1 MNKYLL
7 EIHNL
12 TKRYHDKQGEIEA
25 IENITL
31 TMKEKEFVAIVGPSG
46 CGKSTL
52 LSILTGLEEKS
63 SGIIISSQS
72 NLVFGYMLQKDSLF
86 PWLTILEN
94 CLIGLKIQGKENNF
108 KKEKVIQL
116 LKKYG
121 LEEFKD
127 KYPDSLSGGMRQ
139 RVALIRTL
147 ATNPDI
153 LLLDEPFSAL
163 DYISRLKLSDDIY
176 KIIKEEGKTAI
187 IVTHDIQEA
196 IAISD
201 RVIVLTKR
209 PAKIKKEYQ
218 IQLSNRTIP
227 SENRKC
233 KEFNDYYDKI
243 WRDLHETN

>member
-1 MNKYLL
+1 MNNYFL
-7 EIHNL
+7 EIKNL
-12 TKRYHDKQGEIEA
+12 AKRYHDKQGEIEA
-25 IENITL
+25 IKNLSIEI
-31 TMKEKEFVAIVGPSG
+31 KEKEFVAIVGPSG

-52 LSILTGLEEKS
+52 LSILAGLEKKS
-63 SGIIISSQS
+63 AGKITSKNDYIS
-72 NLVFGYMLQKDSLF
+72 FGYMLQKDSLF

-94 CLIGLKIQGKENNF
+94 CLIGLKIQGKEN
-108 KKEKVIQL
+108 KLEKEKVIQL

-127 KYPDSLSGGMRQ
+127 KYPNSLSGGMRQ

-163 DYISRLKLSDDIY
+163 DYISRLKLSDDIF
-176 KIIKEEGKTAI
+176 KIIKNEGKTAI

-196 IAISD
+196 IALSD

-209 PAKIKKEYQ
+209 PATIKSEYQ
-218 IQLSNRTIP
+218 IELNNPSIP

-233 KEFNDYYDKI
+233 NNFNDYYDKI
-243 WRDLHETN
+243 WRDLHESN